1 MKVLVVGSGG
11 RCHAIVERLSKS
23 PQVDKIFCA
32 PGNAGIA
39 ALAECVAIKETEVE
53 KLKAFAIDNNISLTV
68 VGPEV
73 ALEAGIA
80 NSFKE
85 SGLRQHASKPASSLP
100 RI

>member
-11 RCHAIVERLSKS
+11 RCHAIVETLSKS

-39 ALAECVAIKETEVE
+39 ALAECVAIKETAVDA
-53 KLKAFAIDNNISLTV
+53 LCAFAKENGVELTV

-73 ALEAGIA
+73 AL
-80 NSFKE
+80 
-85 SGLRQHASKPASSLP
+85 
-100 RI
+100 